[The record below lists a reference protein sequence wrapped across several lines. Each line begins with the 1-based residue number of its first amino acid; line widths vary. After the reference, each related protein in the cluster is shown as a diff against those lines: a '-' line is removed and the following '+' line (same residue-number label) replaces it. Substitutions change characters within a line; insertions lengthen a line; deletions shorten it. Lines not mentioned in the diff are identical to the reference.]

1 MTKDTLEFDIVL
13 FLDIKWP
20 PCRQMSGVMLEI
32 SRSETR
38 LLLLSLDT
46 PLLQQKVYD
55 PSWRIFVLFV
65 CPSHLLH
72 DEHRCPFIGESSL
85 SETYEALVLIDEI
98 SLFF

>member
-1 MTKDTLEFDIVL
+1 
-13 FLDIKWP
+13 
-20 PCRQMSGVMLEI
+20 MSGVMLEI

-38 LLLLSLDT
+38 LLLLPLYT

-72 DEHRCPFIGESSL
+72 YEYCDPLIREPSL
-85 SETYEALVLIDEI
+85 SETYEALVLVDEI

>member
-1 MTKDTLEFDIVL
+1 ML
-13 FLDIKWP
+13 
-20 PCRQMSGVMLEI
+20 GVMLAI

-38 LLLLSLDT
+38 LLFLPLYT

-55 PSWRIFVLFV
+55 PSWRIFVLLV

-72 DEHRCPFIGESSL
+72 DEYCDPLIREPSL
-85 SETYEALVLIDEI
+85 SEAYEALVLVDEI